1 MDIDLYVISAVLVA
15 LTMLTLVVGYARVL
29 LTAHSAAFQIA
40 FSTCLVFFA
49 FAARAWFWDIGP
61 LVYIDFNDWA
71 YPKVGSINLFFNLMA
86 VWGAMHGH
94 YALYLMLPAEDK
106 KKLRWNILTAWVY
119 PPWLFFH
126 EVDLILE
133 RIKRRRS

>member
-61 LVYIDFNDWA
+61 LVYADFNDWNTRVEHQPVLQPDGGLGCDA
-71 YPKVGSINLFFNLMA
+71 R
-86 VWGAMHGH
+86 
-94 YALYLMLPAEDK
+94 ALRPLPDVAC
-106 KKLRWNILTAWVY
+106 
-119 PPWLFFH
+119 
-126 EVDLILE
+126 
-133 RIKRRRS
+133 